1 MGVRYWHHPAEMITF
16 RAENNEETSTVQI
29 FTDRSKSDQGV
40 GTGIAIYRSGNH
52 IKSLKYRL
60 TLCQSNLNP

>member
-29 FTDRSKSDQGV
+29 FTAEASQTRG
-40 GTGIAIYRSGNH
+40 
-52 IKSLKYRL
+52 
-60 TLCQSNLNP
+60 